1 MGVILDR
8 AGKSAVIDRLREAL
22 TDVPSVVVAD
32 FQGLTVEKTE
42 ELRSQMRKAGVTYE
56 VVKNTLVKKAIA
68 GTTMESL
75 GPLFKGNS
83 AIAFH
88 NEEPALAAKIL
99 LEFSKKNTE
108 LGIKGGWVDG
118 NFLDEAGVEA
128 LSKLPGKDELRGTLL
143 NVMQGTPRKFV
154 QTIIAA
160 PQQFVYLLKAREDD
174 LAA

>member
-1 MGVILDR
+1 MGVNLDR

-22 TDVPSVVVAD
+22 TDVPSIVIAD

-42 ELRSQMRKAGVTYE
+42 ELRSQMRKSGITYE
-56 VVKNTLVKKAIA
+56 VVKNTLLKKAIA
-68 GTTMESL
+68 ETSMECL
-75 GPLFKGNS
+75 GPLLKGNS
-83 AIAFH
+83 AIAYH
-88 NEEPALAAKIL
+88 DEEPALAAKLL
-99 LEFSKKNTE
+99 LEFAKTNEALS
-108 LGIKGGWVDG
+108 IKGGWVDG
-118 NFLDEAGVEA
+118 NFLDEAGVAA

-143 NVMQGTPRKFV
+143 NVMQGTPRTFV

>member
-1 MGVILDR
+1 MDR

-22 TDVPSVVVAD
+22 TDVPSIVVAD

-42 ELRSQMRKAGVTYE
+42 ELRSTMRKAGVTYE
-56 VVKNTLVKKAIA
+56 VVKNTLAKKAIA

-88 NEEPALAAKIL
+88 DEEPALAAKIL
-99 LEFSKKNTE
+99 LEFSKKNE
-108 LGIKGGWVDG
+108 ALGIKGGWVDG
-118 NFLDEAGVEA
+118 NFLDETGVEA

-143 NVMQGTPRKFV
+143 NVMQGAPRTFV